1 MYLCS
6 NLNSNVMVDRLK
18 AIMRQKGVTQ
28 VELSEK
34 LGITKSAFY
43 QRINGNPSLSSIKE
57 LADALGVEVWE
68 LFIDRE
74 DIIKNE
80 GIGND
85 KPEMTIVCP
94 HCGKPIKITIDK
106 LS

>member
-1 MYLCS
+1 
-6 NLNSNVMVDRLK
+6 MVDRLK

-85 KPEMTIVCP
+85 SVLKCP
-94 HCGKPIKITIDK
+94 RCGAKLRLVEADAEANEPIE
-106 LS
+106 